1 MKPRLIVH
9 ILLASFLLTA
19 LACSSSKI
27 KPNMTP
33 EERLEVAKKMLE
45 KGDYLRAKTQFTI
58 LVLNYPGTPIADD
71 AQYYLAEA
79 HFGLKEY
86 ILAAAEYEKLVRNY
100 PQSPFVD
107 DAEYKMGLCYYELS
121 PHYGLDQ
128 KYTVQAI
135 QYFQRFLEDF
145 PNSEY
150 RKDAEKKLME
160 LRTKLAKK
168 EFKNAELYRKL
179 GYYESAVIYY
189 DGVLNNYYDTPYAEK
204 ALYRKG
210 ECLFKMKKYQEAD
223 QVFSVFEERYPQSS
237 LLPDVKHY
245 REKIKKHIQASG

>member
-1 MKPRLIVH
+1 MKFRTAAHFV
-9 ILLASFLLTA
+9 LLLFLFTG

-27 KPNMTP
+27 RPNMTP

-45 KGDYLRAKTQFTI
+45 KGDYLQAKTQFTI

-128 KYTVQAI
+128 KYTIQAI

-145 PNSEY
+145 PDSPY

-179 GYYESAVIYY
+179 GYYQSAVIYY
-189 DGVLNNYYDTPYAEK
+189 DEVLNNYYDTPYAEK
-204 ALYRKG
+204 ALFRKG
-210 ECLFKMKKYQEAD
+210 ESLYKLGKYQEAD
-223 QVFSVFEERYPQSS
+223 QVFSVFEQRYPESPYIS
-237 LLPDVKHY
+237 EVKHL
-245 REKIKKHIQASG
+245 REKIKKHLEEKG